1 MKNEGIEIIEQ
12 MFEASAHLSF
22 SRFEPFLNIEKGVS
36 YRADI
41 LEDFQPKH
49 ITVKIEG
56 KNYKYLFPLNELPN
70 VINKIAWA
78 SKDKIS
84 DPIHK
89 NCKYNPNSSENYR
102 PIYPMAKVS
111 NTVDEFIDIRQFD
124 YLRENISDE
133 FLKFVNRQIWIY
145 KNGEKSGEDWNE
157 LIYKFGNIWRDKQL
171 VYGPKAVMTF
181 LRKQREKARKI
192 KLGHY
197 EHLDPS
203 FIDFLNAYNLEK

>member
-56 KNYKYLFPLNELPN
+56 KNYKYLFSLNELPN
-70 VINKIAWA
+70 IINKIAWA

-89 NCKYNPNSSENYR
+89 KCKLNSEGYR
-102 PIYPMAKVS
+102 PMAKVS

-133 FLKFVNRQIWIY
+133 FLKFVNRQIWVF
-145 KNGEKSGEDWNE
+145 KNGKKAGKKAGEDWHE
-157 LIYKFGNIWRDKQL
+157 LIYKFGKIWRDKQL
-171 VYGPKAVMTF
+171 VYDTKDVMTF